1 MPQSNP
7 DARAVQDDRGAATV
21 EFAVMVIP
29 LLILVYGIITY
40 GYLLTFRQSIS
51 LAAAEGAR
59 SAAVAPPGISDA
71 DRTQRA
77 IDAIDRTIGYGVDC
91 SSAALTCTAT
101 IDPACADYGC
111 VTVHLDYDWAAAPL
125 IPEFGFGPAI
135 PDHLAYETVAEV
147 S

>member
-1 MPQSNP
+1 MLPSAQA
-7 DARAVQDDRGAATV
+7 ARAVDDERGAATV

-40 GYLLTFRQSIS
+40 GYMLSFRQSIS

-59 SAAVAPPGISDA
+59 AAAVAPAGTSDA
-71 DRTQRA
+71 DRQQRA
-77 IDAIDRTIGYGVDC
+77 LDAVDRTIGYGVDC
-91 SSAALTCTAT
+91 TSAALTCTAT

-111 VTVHLDYDWAAAPL
+111 ITVRLDYDWASDPL
-125 IPEFGFGPAI
+125 IPEFGFGPVT
-135 PDHLAYETVAEV
+135 PNHLVYETAAEV